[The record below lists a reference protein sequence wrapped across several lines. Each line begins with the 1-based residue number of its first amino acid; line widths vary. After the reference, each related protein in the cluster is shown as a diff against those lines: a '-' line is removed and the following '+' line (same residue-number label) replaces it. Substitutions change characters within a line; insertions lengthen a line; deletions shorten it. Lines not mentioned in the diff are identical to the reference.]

1 MVNPLARMRD
11 SLVEQLG
18 DTKAY
23 GELMERTEELPMNVD
38 AKLKVIGAGYS
49 RTGTLSTYSAFLT
62 LGMKVR
68 YFPPTFSCFSR
79 PVLNAG
85 TGVT

>member
-1 MVNPLARMRD
+1 MANPLARMRD

-23 GELMERTEELPMNVD
+23 GELMERTEKLPMKAD

-49 RTGTLSTYSAFLT
+49 RTGTLSTYSAFMT

-68 YFPPTFSCFSR
+68 YFPSTNSCVFA
-79 PVLNAG
+79 PNA
-85 TGVT
+85 